1 MQKFLREKNKR
12 NGVSY
17 FLTFFYRYEGL
28 FAMLFM
34 FDVEMVVFGA
44 LNLWHPIKSHW
55 MMSLSYNLSVAYLT
69 IIALSVPVIIFIV
82 NRPEEDLEEVEE
94 PEEEEL
100 QHLSPVERQERLSRG
115 KIFRNFGIVYE
126 PYRLDD
132 LTCRMFKAVAILR
145 FFFFGLVLV
154 FAYYMPMIQISG
166 SFMISLCYLV
176 LLVIKRPHRENSEFF
191 IEFITELL
199 FTLGNFFFLV
209 LALDENY
216 NVITV
221 DTRVHIGWFIV
232 FIYIIAL
239 SISILLVLYPAIKS
253 IIKFFSK
260 KNEVEELEKDEE
272 SDEETPKK
280 EMEMSKLNSS
290 QRNIVKD
297 K

>member
-1 MQKFLREKNKR
+1 
-12 NGVSY
+12 
-17 FLTFFYRYEGL
+17 
-28 FAMLFM
+28 MLFM

-44 LNLWHPIKSHW
+44 LNLWHPIRSHW
-55 MMSLSYNLSVAYLT
+55 LMSLSYNLSLAYLI
-69 IIALSVPVIIFIV
+69 IIALSVPVIIFVV

-94 PEEEEL
+94 PDEEEL
-100 QHLSPVERQERLSRG
+100 EQLSSVERKERLSRG

-132 LTCRMFKAVAILR
+132 LTCRMFKAISILR
-145 FFFFGLVLV
+145 FFFFGLILV
-154 FAYYMPMIQISG
+154 FAYYIPMMQISG

-176 LLVIKRPHRENSEFF
+176 LLVIKRPHKENGEFF

-253 IIKFFSK
+253 IIKFFNK
-260 KNEVEELEKDEE
+260 KNELENDGKDEE
-272 SDEETPKK
+272 ESEDEEDPKK
-280 EMEMSKLNSS
+280 EAEMSRLNTS
-290 QRNIVKD
+290 QRNIIKA